1 MKGRVTK
8 LLAGFIVSV
17 MVLAVMGN
25 GSNTA
30 YADEP
35 VVDIADVV
43 AESEDTDIAIEFEDD
58 NVMESGEDALLTEIE
73 ESIPALREEPRDE
86 SEVYTV
92 DDSDSLGLDVCFYI
106 RTNVEDSLIPDE
118 PSDQPTSYYTS
129 GIRVNQAVSSNSFVY
144 DNNITSNLCDDGY
157 TASNAVRQSLMQV
170 PSVTD
175 IQSIYP
181 SFDPSLQYILWYVI
195 KEAGTPYPN
204 RDVYIHVD
212 GVVLSK
218 DLQEEPIGPVEP
230 ENPEEPEDPLNPEN
244 PIEPENPEHTDT
256 GRVESDL
263 KFEIYSVNVEP
274 PFEYDGE
281 EHLIGG
287 YIIRVTD
294 EENGDTAEYT
304 YGPYGDFRGVVF
316 QKLRSARASI
326 PGTIID
332 FMGMAFNINV
342 DSAYLLVKNPESY
355 EIPLFFGGKQISAAD
370 IIIRDESGKI
380 LDANIQVKTTTVENA
395 VSQRKITITAGST
408 VQNDNGITVT
418 NENVTISSGSLLP
431 GHRLVTSIVGSQT
444 GPGESVNE
452 ITYYDIIGS
461 DGKSYKAM
469 YDVTKEN
476 GWLILVK
483 PSDGGGASNDNSPA
497 GAKADTAENVT
508 ESVSTALP
516 VILGAKKNND
526 GTTALLTKTG
536 TTDENAESEHS
547 LSDNKAQV
555 LGARRGDTS
564 DPGIPSEIRLVL
576 IVLCLMALM
585 VINIKR
591 SNS

>member
-8 LLAGFIVSV
+8 LLAGFVVSV
-17 MVLAVMGN
+17 MVLAAMGN

-35 VVDIADVV
+35 DVVDIADTV

-118 PSDQPTSYYTS
+118 PSDQPTRYYTS

-157 TASNAVRQSLMQV
+157 TASNAVRQSLLQV

-175 IQSIYP
+175 IQSVYP
-181 SFDPSLQYILWYVI
+181 SFDPISQYVLWYVI

-218 DLQEEPIGPVEP
+218 DLSGESEEP
-230 ENPEEPEDPLNPEN
+230 ENPEDSEQ
-244 PIEPENPEHTDT
+244 TDT
-256 GRVESDL
+256 ERVKSNL

-304 YGPYGDFRGVVF
+304 YGPYGDFKGVVF

-342 DSAYLLVKNPESY
+342 DSAYLLVKNPGNY
-355 EIPLFFGGKQISAAD
+355 EIPLFFGGSKISAAD

-380 LDANIQVKTTTVENA
+380 LDANIKVKTPAVQDA

-408 VQNDNGITVT
+408 VQNDNGTTVT
-418 NENVTISSGSLLP
+418 NENVTISAGSLLP

-564 DPGIPSEIRLVL
+564 EPGIPSEIRLVL
-576 IVLCLMALM
+576 IVLCLMMLM
-585 VINIKR
+585 IINIKR
-591 SNS
+591 RNGES

>member
-8 LLAGFIVSV
+8 LLTGFVVSV
-17 MVLAVMGN
+17 MVLAAMGN

-35 VVDIADVV
+35 VVDIADTV

-118 PSDQPTSYYTS
+118 PSDQPTRYYTS

-157 TASNAVRQSLMQV
+157 TASNAVRQSLLQV

-175 IQSIYP
+175 IQSVYP
-181 SFDPSLQYILWYVI
+181 SFDPISQYVLWYVI

-218 DLQEEPIGPVEP
+218 DLSGESEEP
-230 ENPEEPEDPLNPEN
+230 ENPEDSEQ
-244 PIEPENPEHTDT
+244 TDT
-256 GRVESDL
+256 ERVKSNL

-304 YGPYGDFRGVVF
+304 YGPYGDFKGVVF

-342 DSAYLLVKNPESY
+342 DSAYLLVKNPGNY
-355 EIPLFFGGKQISAAD
+355 EIPLFFGGSKISAAD

-380 LDANIQVKTTTVENA
+380 LDASTQVKTTTVENA

-408 VQNDNGITVT
+408 VQNDNGTTVT
-418 NENVTISSGSLLP
+418 NENVTISAGSLLP

-564 DPGIPSEIRLVL
+564 EPGIPSEIRLVL
-576 IVLCLMALM
+576 IVLCLMMLM
-585 VINIKR
+585 IINIKR
-591 SNS
+591 RNGET

>member
-8 LLAGFIVSV
+8 LLAGFVVSV
-17 MVLAVMGN
+17 MVLAAMGN

-35 VVDIADVV
+35 DVVDITDNV

-73 ESIPALREEPRDE
+73 ESKTALREEPRDA

-118 PSDQPTSYYTS
+118 PSDQPTRYYTS

-157 TASNAVRQSLMQV
+157 TASNAVRQSLLQV

-175 IQSIYP
+175 IQSVYP
-181 SFDPSLQYILWYVI
+181 SFDPISQYVLWYVI
-195 KEAGTPYPN
+195 KEAGTSYPN
-204 RDVYIHVD
+204 RDVYVHVD
-212 GVVLSK
+212 GVVLQREIS
-218 DLQEEPIGPVEP
+218 EEPVEP
-230 ENPEEPEDPLNPEN
+230 SEPEEPLAPVG
-244 PIEPENPEHTDT
+244 PIEPENPEETEHSDSD
-256 GRVESDL
+256 RVESDL

-342 DSAYLLVKNPESY
+342 DSAYLLVKNPGSY
-355 EIPLFFGGKQISAAD
+355 EIPLFFGGSKISAAD

-380 LDANIQVKTTTVENA
+380 LDANTQVKTTTVENA

-452 ITYYDIIGS
+452 ITYYDIVGS

-564 DPGIPSEIRLVL
+564 DPGTPSEIRLVL
-576 IVLCLMALM
+576 IVFCLMALM